1 MCHHMYVHA
10 RILETAANT
19 VFMAWLPAC
28 PPLLHILSQINPFR
42 NPRLQ
47 FDCNTGLFEMIVGVL
62 TTCHTQYT

>member
-1 MCHHMYVHA
+1 MYRQA
-10 RILETAANT
+10 RILKAAAPT

-47 FDCNTGLFEMIVGVL
+47 FDCNIMLAMFCCNFADG
-62 TTCHTQYT
+62 